1 MNNVKKIAILSLMIA
16 VMTGFAYAKHHE
28 SKPDA
33 TLRLSA
39 FYYYGTPL
47 LHGLPLGDM
56 LVVLAAGI
64 VALVLASVRF
74 VRKDIGR

>member
-1 MNNVKKIAILSLMIA
+1 M
-16 VMTGFAYAKHHE
+16 
-28 SKPDA
+28 

-47 LHGLPLGDM
+47 LHGLPLGDT
-56 LVVLAAGI
+56 LGVLAVAI
-64 VALVLASVRF
+64 VALALASVRF

>member
-1 MNNVKKIAILSLMIA
+1 MWTCFRLRSCWSTGAIQ
-16 VMTGFAYAKHHE
+16 T
-28 SKPDA
+28 A

-47 LHGLPLGDM
+47 LLGLPLLDTLGI
-56 LVVLAAGI
+56 LAVAI
-64 VALVLASVRF
+64 VALALASVRF

>member
-1 MNNVKKIAILSLMIA
+1 LSFLLVIWFFISYI
-16 VMTGFAYAKHHE
+16 GPE
-28 SKPDA
+28 LNWPDA

-47 LHGLPLGDM
+47 LHGLPLWDTLG
-56 LVVLAAGI
+56 VLAVAM
-64 VALVLASVRF
+64 VALALASVRF